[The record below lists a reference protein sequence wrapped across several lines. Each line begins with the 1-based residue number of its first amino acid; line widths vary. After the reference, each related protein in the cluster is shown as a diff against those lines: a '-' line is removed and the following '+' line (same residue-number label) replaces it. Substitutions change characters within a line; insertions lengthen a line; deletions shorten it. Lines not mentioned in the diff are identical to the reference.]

1 MSKYSTS
8 TTQMES
14 SIKKTKE
21 PNPIWRG
28 IGCLMMIVIP
38 AVSIL
43 AGNATV
49 KYLVKNQMRYIPNQL
64 LGYPQLPDIIY
75 KSNGLEAI
83 FGPLAKIYNL
93 NAIVVVSL
101 LYMVLISALIS
112 VIYATVY
119 AFVGPSRYGPTDA
132 PPEKIRVTKK
142 SR

>member
-1 MSKYSTS
+1 MGKYSTS

-14 SIKKTKE
+14 SIKKAKE
-21 PNPIWRG
+21 PSPLWRG

-38 AVSIL
+38 AISIF
-43 AGNATV
+43 AGNETV
-49 KYLVKNQMRYIPNQL
+49 KYLAKNMLRAIPIQL
-64 LGYPQLPDIIY
+64 QGYPQLPDIVF
-75 KSNGLEAI
+75 KSSGLKAV
-83 FGPLAKIYNL
+83 FGPLAYINNF

-101 LYMVLISALIS
+101 IYMILISALIS

-132 PPEKIRVTKK
+132 PPEKIKVTKK